1 MKTLTIIL
9 IVLFLLAALLFGS
22 VLAKNIF
29 SSFAGED
36 EIIEDIIPEK
46 VEEPEQS
53 VVRPGDE
60 EEVIEEVPEQEPEE
74 IDPEKVSTIEIYLD
88 GNRDDGIFLGEAKY
102 GLTSKEAFRIYGE
115 DYSQSGFLLASN
127 NTDHLFKQGSIHYLY
142 IYSFIPKYGWEYIR
156 EKVSVSGDPDHS
168 GTIELHIDD
177 PGHEAIIKEEERSSL
192 RISGWSV
199 DLTASAGTG
208 IDRIEVYLNG
218 PKDFGKF
225 LGEAEY
231 GTERQDVANA
241 LGNANFV
248 NSGYGISF
256 DASSLESGTENSIY
270 IYSFSS
276 SGAYSTGIRDIIM
289 EGEKGQSNVIL
300 STEAKLSGDSI
311 EISGWAVSKDMV
323 QNMGPRDLNME
334 YISKKIVFVSNKSGN
349 EDIFSI
355 NLDGSGLIQLT
366 DHAGKDAY
374 PAVSPDGRKI
384 AYTSDI
390 NGYWQTIVM
399 NWDGT
404 DKVQITDDPVR
415 SGYPTWSFDGRYIFY
430 EVYKDGDW
438 EIYRINSDGSNRKRL
453 TFNSSS
459 YDWHPFAHPFLYKV
473 IFESGVAGYEDV
485 FIMDHD
491 GKNIEKISES
501 NIRKRV
507 PSMSIDGEL
516 IAFMEDGDTRFIYT
530 MDSNGENIKKITGRP
545 DSEHPF
551 ISPDKQ
557 YIVYNSMVDGQREIF
572 IINIDGTG
580 ETRLTSIGGDDWG
593 AAFMYQA
600 P

>member
-1 MKTLTIIL
+1 M
-9 IVLFLLAALLFGS
+9 
-22 VLAKNIF
+22 
-29 SSFAGED
+29 
-36 EIIEDIIPEK
+36 
-46 VEEPEQS
+46 
-53 VVRPGDE
+53 
-60 EEVIEEVPEQEPEE
+60 
-74 IDPEKVSTIEIYLD
+74 
-88 GNRDDGIFLGEAKY
+88 
-102 GLTSKEAFRIYGE
+102 
-115 DYSQSGFLLASN
+115 
-127 NTDHLFKQGSIHYLY
+127 
-142 IYSFIPKYGWEYIR
+142 
-156 EKVSVSGDPDHS
+156 
-168 GTIELHIDD
+168 
-177 PGHEAIIKEEERSSL
+177 
-192 RISGWSV
+192 
-199 DLTASAGTG
+199 
-208 IDRIEVYLNG
+208 
-218 PKDFGKF
+218 
-225 LGEAEY
+225 
-231 GTERQDVANA
+231 
-241 LGNANFV
+241 
-248 NSGYGISF
+248 
-256 DASSLESGTENSIY
+256 
-270 IYSFSS
+270 
-276 SGAYSTGIRDIIM
+276 
-289 EGEKGQSNVIL
+289 IL

-311 EISGWAVSKDMV
+311 EISGWAVSKDMI

-366 DHAGKDAY
+366 DYTGKDAY

-459 YDWHPFAHPFLYKV
+459 YDWHPSAHPFLYKV
-473 IFESGVAGYEDV
+473 IFESGVAGYEDI

-516 IAFMEDGDTRFIYT
+516 IAFMEDGDTRFIYL
-530 MDSNGENIKKITGRP
+530 MDSNGENIRKITERP
-545 DSEHPF
+545 HSEHPF
-551 ISPDKQ
+551 ISPDNL
-557 YIVYNSMVDGQREIF
+557 YITYSSFVDGQREIF
-572 IINIDGTG
+572 IINIDGTD
-580 ETRLTSIGGDDWG
+580 ETRLTNIGGDDWD
-593 AAFMYQA
+593 ATFMYQI

>member
-1 MKTLTIIL
+1 MKTLTVIL
-9 IVLFLLAALLFGS
+9 IILFLLAALLFGS
-22 VLAKNIF
+22 ILTKSIF
-29 SSFAGED
+29 GFLAGED
-36 EIIEDIIPEK
+36 EIAEDDVPEI
-46 VEEPEQS
+46 VEEKEQPGD
-53 VVRPGDE
+53 RPGDE
-60 EEVIEEVPEQEPEE
+60 EIEIEEVPDEE
-74 IDPEKVSTIEIYLD
+74 EEVDPEKVAAIEIYLG
-88 GNRDDGIFLGEAKY
+88 GNKDDGIFLGEAKY

-115 DYSQSGFLLASN
+115 DFSQSGFLLTSN
-127 NTDHLFKQGSIHYLY
+127 NTDHVFEPGSIHYLY
-142 IYSFIPKYGWEYIR
+142 IYSFIPKYGWEYTR
-156 EKVSVSGDPDHS
+156 EKVPVSGNPAYS
-168 GTIELHIDD
+168 ETIELHIDG
-177 PGHEAIIKEEERSSL
+177 PGHEAIIKEDERSSL
-192 RISGWSV
+192 RISGWSA
-199 DLTASAGTG
+199 DLASSGGAG
-208 IDRIEVYLNG
+208 IDRIEIYLNG
-218 PKDFGKF
+218 PKDFGRF
-225 LGEAEY
+225 LGEAKY
-231 GTERQDVANA
+231 GTERQDVATA

-248 NSGYGISF
+248 NSGYSLTF
-256 DASSLESGTENSIY
+256 DASGLGSGTENSIY

-276 SGAYSTGIRDIIM
+276 SGTYKVGIRDIIM
-289 EGEKGQSNVIL
+289 EGEKGQSNAVV
-300 STEAKLSGDSI
+300 STETKLSGDSL
-311 EISGWAVSKDMV
+311 EISGWAVSKDRV
-323 QNMGPRDLNME
+323 QNMGPRDLDIE

-355 NLDGSGLIQLT
+355 NLDGTELTRLT
-366 DHAGKDAY
+366 DYTGKDAY

-453 TFNSSS
+453 TFNASS

-473 IFESGVAGYEDV
+473 IFESGVAGYEDI
-485 FIMDHD
+485 FIMDYD

-507 PSMSIDGEL
+507 PCMSIDGEL
-516 IAFMEDGDTRFIYT
+516 IAFMEDGDTRYIYL
-530 MDSNGENIKKITGRP
+530 MDGNGENIRKITGRP

-551 ISPDKQ
+551 ISPDNQ
-557 YIVYNSMVDGQREIF
+557 YIAFNSIADGQSEIF

-580 ETRLTSIGGDDWG
+580 ETRLTNIGGDDWG
-593 AAFMYQA
+593 AAFMYQT